1 MFKKSKEKSKIPTS
15 VPSYD
20 NECYITTDILKA
32 LTNGEYITLKKV
44 ICEKGTYEIS
54 DSVCPSSRLHLCRY
68 DRNHAN
74 VFKTTSVKYVRDDGK
89 PEETRLDKLFEVK

>member
-20 NECYITTDILKA
+20 NECYITTDILIA

-44 ICEKGTYEIS
+44 IYEKGIYEIS
-54 DSVCPSSRLHLCRY
+54 DSVHPSSRLHLCSY
-68 DRNHAN
+68 DANHAN
-74 VFKTTSVKYVRDDGK
+74 VFKTTFVKYVRNDGK
-89 PEETRLDKLFEVK
+89 PEETKLDKLFQVK